1 MLLLECARLGVPG
14 LAAPSANRFG
24 RISPTTAQH
33 VRDEFGAA
41 LTVLDGGACAVGIE
55 SAIVDCSRGRP
66 VLLRLEYD
74 GGHGVGGT
82 RMQGQLRTADR
93 WAFLLWQFG
102 LAKPAP

>member
-1 MLLLECARLGVPG
+1 MSLKTASR
-14 LAAPSANRFG
+14 LAAA
-24 RISPTTAQH
+24 TAS
-33 VRDEFGAA
+33 D
-41 LTVLDGGACAVGIE
+41 
-55 SAIVDCSRGRP
+55 RP